1 MLDPTGAKILDY
13 EIFVDEYLEDGRVVV
28 TNNSHAD
35 IPLGT
40 LFQTAFTATFA
51 GVFDDFQRVSESSLC
66 AIQLVAARADVFRHQ
81 VGCIPCGY
89 SAAVKF
95 DGSGFD
101 AVRGLFEGRQEGA
114 KVFLRTD

>member
-1 MLDPTGAKILDY
+1 MLYGTKGEIVEY
-13 EIFVDEYLEDGRVVV
+13 EILVDEYLEDGRVVV
-28 TNNSHAD
+28 TNNSRAD

-51 GVFDDFQRVSESSLC
+51 GVFDDFQCVSKSPLC
-66 AIQLVAARADVFRHQ
+66 AIQLVVATVDVFRHQ
-81 VGCIPCGY
+81 VACIPCGY

-95 DGSGFD
+95 DGAGVD
-101 AVRGLFEGRQEGA
+101 AVRGLFEGRQEGG